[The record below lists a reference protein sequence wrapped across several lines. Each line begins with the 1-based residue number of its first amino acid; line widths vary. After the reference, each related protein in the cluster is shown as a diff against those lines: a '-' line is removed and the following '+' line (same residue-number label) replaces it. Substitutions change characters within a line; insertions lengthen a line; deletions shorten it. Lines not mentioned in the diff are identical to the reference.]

1 MDGIHDMG
9 GMQGFGPIDT
19 SAVEPTHEAWE
30 TRMQVVAFVSG
41 AVSRG
46 SIEAIDPAT
55 YLSSSYH
62 ERWLLAGEQRGV
74 ATGRVDADALERWRQ
89 VFADDPVATPPRV
102 EQPDDVERVQ
112 AMIERPFTLAPA
124 VEARFGVGDRVRV
137 KRMRPESHHRCP
149 RYIRGAVGEIEKVV
163 ADDHLPGT
171 RASDNQTETVYTVRF
186 DSTELFGDR
195 TAEGEPPYDLLIDQ
209 WERYLESADV

>member
-9 GMQGFGPIDT
+9 GMHGFGPIDT
-19 SAVEPTHEAWE
+19 TAVEPTHESWE

-46 SIEAIDPAT
+46 SIT
-55 YLSSSYH
+55 YH

-74 ATGRVDADALERWRQ
+74 ATGRVDAEALERWRQ
-89 VFADDPVATPPRV
+89 VFADDPDATPPRV
-102 EQPDDVERVQ
+102 EQPDGVERVQ
-112 AMIERPFTLAPA
+112 AMIERPFTLPPA

-171 RASDNQTETVYTVRF
+171 RTSDNQTETVYTVRF
-186 DSTELFGDR
+186 DSIDLFGDR
-195 TAEGEPPYDLLIDQ
+195 TADGEPPYDLLIDQ
-209 WERYLESADV
+209 WERYLEPADV